1 MISVREN
8 VFETNSSSVHS
19 LTLTSKSEYTAWEK
33 GDAIMAGEGNLIPFT
48 ELYDTIK
55 KCIEDRIARYEEE
68 LAEEKDEKSKGYK
81 TEWLKEAKE
90 DLAKVI
96 SVDKDQFLALS
107 KEIILEDANGNFD
120 NSYYDDYYYTDKD
133 GKVPE
138 SSEDIENWEV
148 KKPVADI
155 LIGYAD
161 EGYVT
166 EEKYY
171 EQDYYE
177 TFRYE
182 KTIDGVDVVA
192 FGYYGHD

>member
-1 MISVREN
+1 MISVRES

-19 LTLTSKSEYTAWEK
+19 LTLTSKSEYTAWKK

-55 KCIEDRIARYEEE
+55 KCK
-68 LAEEKDEKSKGYK
+68 KDLVKF
-81 TEWLKEAKE
+81 T
-90 DLAKVI
+90 

-107 KEIILEDANGNFD
+107 KEIILEDANGDFD
-120 NSYYDDYYYTDKD
+120 NSYYGDHYYIGKD
-133 GKVPE
+133 GKAPK
-138 SSEDIENWEV
+138 SSEEIENWEA

-171 EQDYYE
+171 EQAYYE
-177 TFRYE
+177 TFCYE

>member
-1 MISVREN
+1 MISIRES
-8 VFETNSSSVHS
+8 VFETNSSSTHS

-55 KCIEDRIARYEEE
+55 KCIEDRIVRYEKE
-68 LAEEKDEKSKGYK
+68 LAEEKDEKSKDYK

-90 DLAKVI
+90 ELAKVV
-96 SVDKDQFLALS
+96 SVDKDQFLNLS
-107 KEIILEDANGNFD
+107 KEIILEDANGDFD

-138 SSEDIENWEV
+138 SSEEIENWEV

-177 TFRYE
+177 TFRQE
-182 KTIDGVDVVA
+182 RKIDGVDVVA